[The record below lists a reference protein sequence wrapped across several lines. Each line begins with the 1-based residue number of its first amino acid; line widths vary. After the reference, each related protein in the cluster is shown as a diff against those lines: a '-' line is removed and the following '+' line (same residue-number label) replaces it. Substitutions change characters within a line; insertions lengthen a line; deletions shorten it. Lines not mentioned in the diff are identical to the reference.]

1 MKYEYTSLYII
12 NYVYIYI
19 YIYKKLVRQGWP
31 MLLPYLPG
39 RDHSR
44 NITTLK
50 LRPYTT
56 IIDEL
61 GEHFVDRLET
71 MPKNVGPSPFH

>member
-1 MKYEYTSLYII
+1 MKYEYTASYII

-31 MLLPYLPG
+31 ILLPYLPG
-39 RDHSR
+39 HDHSR

-50 LRPYTT
+50 LRPHTT
-56 IIDEL
+56 NFDEL
-61 GEHFVDRLET
+61 DKQFVGRFEP
-71 MPKNVGPSPFH
+71 MPRGMLA